1 MVHSLIA
8 HLIPSYTLYYQLTS
22 TYHTLTPLFSGQ
34 RNRATNMNFFQ
45 YPLPYQGSSNK
56 QQQLNTMKN
65 QEGIRMSHAP
75 PLLPDRNSS
84 KRTSSAPPEYNSNAK
99 IKLQLNRNNTYN
111 KYNTTKL
118 SDDELTVTNLRK
130 VYSSLLEEIAPQIHE
145 LGSCTNN
152 THSNSNY
159 RDPTNTGVVTVDG
172 DETTGFDYS
181 YTPDTSKKSWR
192 LQRSLPGGGAG
203 SNGITGGDWAVDG
216 IRRYHTGGNIDKQ
229 QVVQGNERDG
239 VAPSSN
245 EIMSM
250 GSFDVDLGVM
260 DGVSL
265 SPKKKNKEMDKS
277 NDDVNEDGMPE
288 INLFSIDDGED
299 EEAKDS
305 SVVEMQDV
313 ALDIT
318 TSMEDVAL
326 DSIPAEET
334 ESNTP
339 ASISTKQPDNINNDK
354 ISSGTFSPSN
364 NMTTF
369 ESLYHLSPE
378 LAWRLRSAYKP
389 KTSQEQIN
397 VELLTQRG
405 SGRRADGIV
414 KGLQVANNCE
424 VRVCNGL
431 RKLSELISYCER
443 LKGARFAVTT
453 SRTFQS
459 GVAVTTSSIV
469 EEEDDLSSEED
480 DDLEAAESMFAYFCE
495 KNVLPM
501 LIDSLLCHPT
511 STSTMDGA
519 DLSSNT
525 TTIGSSPSP
534 FCGVT
539 WTASVKAQIIQTIAM
554 ILFNTSS
561 PLSLAYLLSN
571 NYMNELIMGML
582 PLDQWKDEA
591 LEEILPPYIT
601 LLRGLVMRLRGD
613 EGKCCL
619 PLLVCQ
625 RESNGNGETYL
636 PLLYAAT
643 QVFCHPHGTSLRD
656 SEGCLVRTTAM
667 NVILNLARISDLEV
681 QQLLV
686 GGDATDVSLPNTKS
700 APYLSSATSHS
711 LTIEQG
717 LLFPHICNSLTTWF
731 HRSTRLVMASL
742 SIDNRNSIKHND
754 AKIEA
759 RRHHKNIAKVL
770 FSELQYWLGFIDDL
784 LSCEIRVWNLR
795 LVELFMREVVVGTI
809 LLRWNQSLEVIAN
822 QSRDE
827 DTKPSAEEYKARA
840 EIRVAIVFFT
850 QLFGMVEY
858 SPLVRMVAAVLLN
871 NKYPQQWCSS
881 TNIDFGNDNGTGGF
895 FVVTSSINSMI
906 KTGAEESSS
915 VPSADQEADAGA
927 GGGDEKLIPNL
938 HRAALFD
945 MLAGDDAH
953 SSDDTIL
960 ASMLVATVLENDAI
974 DDEALD
980 LFGILPSP
988 TGNAEGNSPLE
999 ISIAKYLSQD
1009 WPQVDS
1015 DTSSSLSSAIECVS
1029 TLGFML
1035 LERLIYHTWT
1045 ESGQVMDEVPFDHQY
1060 RNSKLIQA
1068 LNKALAY
1075 FATQAQ
1081 SYLDDESI
1089 YGICSDLI
1097 KQRWRESPDS
1107 PRSNDGGTKLTCSL
1121 QSYYP
1126 SNHINSAS
1134 VLAGDVY
1141 VSTLCNKTSQPSSDL
1156 LLFNHD
1162 SEGIKLSLQ
1171 ASLHLRSLLGCIED
1185 LHKRITLPHSCIN
1198 SRFHG
1203 EGDAL
1208 SFRTIEEADDML
1220 LSLGGI
1226 QAEASPEVGMEIDV
1240 RGRKFFVCS
1249 LPNKTKKN
1257 FDIVID
1263 TDGAKIVVTEREDLV
1278 FVVDPHEI
1286 YLGKV
1291 KKDTRNKC
1299 RCQVLVVV
1307 PIQSIIACATE
1318 GHIFHIVASEPP
1330 QSSSILKDGRLSLK
1344 FHRSGITS
1352 QSVKECV
1359 DKHCTAYE
1367 KKIVRDMTDLLEK
1380 CINVMEET
1388 DFNTSAP
1395 SDFKH
1400 AN

>member
-1 MVHSLIA
+1 M
-8 HLIPSYTLYYQLTS
+8 
-22 TYHTLTPLFSGQ
+22 
-34 RNRATNMNFFQ
+34 
-45 YPLPYQGSSNK
+45 
-56 QQQLNTMKN
+56 
-65 QEGIRMSHAP
+65 
-75 PLLPDRNSS
+75 
-84 KRTSSAPPEYNSNAK
+84 
-99 IKLQLNRNNTYN
+99 
-111 KYNTTKL
+111 
-118 SDDELTVTNLRK
+118 
-130 VYSSLLEEIAPQIHE
+130 
-145 LGSCTNN
+145 
-152 THSNSNY
+152 
-159 RDPTNTGVVTVDG
+159 
-172 DETTGFDYS
+172 
-181 YTPDTSKKSWR
+181 
-192 LQRSLPGGGAG
+192 
-203 SNGITGGDWAVDG
+203 
-216 IRRYHTGGNIDKQ
+216 
-229 QVVQGNERDG
+229 
-239 VAPSSN
+239 APSSN

-265 SPKKKNKEMDKS
+265 SPKKKNKESGDV
-277 NDDVNEDGMPE
+277 NDDEEGEDMPE
-288 INLFSIDDGED
+288 INLFSIDDGD
-299 EEAKDS
+299 EEPKDS
-305 SVVEMQDV
+305 SIEMQDI

-339 ASISTKQPDNINNDK
+339 ASTKLDNNNNDK

-389 KTSQEQIN
+389 KTSQDQIN
-397 VELLTQRG
+397 IELLTQRG

-414 KGLQVANNCE
+414 KGLQVAKNCE

-453 SRTFQS
+453 SRTFQ
-459 GVAVTTSSIV
+459 GGEAVTTSSIV
-469 EEEDDLSSEED
+469 EEEEYLSSEEE

-519 DLSSNT
+519 DLSFNT

-554 ILFNTSS
+554 ILFNTAS

-625 RESNGNGETYL
+625 RESNGNSETYL

-643 QVFCHPHGTSLRD
+643 QVFCNPHGTSLRD

-667 NVILNLARISDLEV
+667 NVILNLARISDHEV

-686 GGDATDVSLPNTKS
+686 GGDATDVSLPSTKS
-700 APYLSSATSHS
+700 APSCSSSAISHS
-711 LTIEQG
+711 LSIEQG
-717 LLFPHICNSLTTWF
+717 LLFPHICNSMTTWF

-742 SIDNRNSIKHND
+742 SIDNRNSTKHNE
-754 AKIEA
+754 AKAEA

-809 LLRWNQSLEVIAN
+809 LLRWNQSLEVIVN
-822 QSRDE
+822 QSRDD

-858 SPLVRMVAAVLLN
+858 SPLVRMVGAVLLN

-881 TNIDFGNDNGTGGF
+881 NIDFGNDNGIEGF
-895 FVVTSSINSMI
+895 FIVTSAINLMI
-906 KTGAEESSS
+906 ETNTEASTS
-915 VPSADQEADAGA
+915 VSADQEADAGA

-938 HRAALFD
+938 HRAALFN
-945 MLAGDDAH
+945 MLAGDDAY

-974 DDEALD
+974 DDKALD

-988 TGNAEGNSPLE
+988 TGNDEGDSPLE

-1045 ESGQVMDEVPFDHQY
+1045 ESGRVDEVPFDHQY
-1060 RNSKLIQA
+1060 KNSKLIQA
-1068 LNKALAY
+1068 LNKALSY

-1097 KQRWRESPDS
+1097 KQRWREIPDS
-1107 PRSNDGGTKLTCSL
+1107 PRSNDGGAKLTCSL

-1141 VSTLCNKTSQPSSDL
+1141 LGTTCNKTSQPSSDL

-1162 SEGIKLSLQ
+1162 SEGIMFSLQ
-1171 ASLHLRSLLGCIED
+1171 ATLHLRSLIGCIQD
-1185 LHKRITLPHSCIN
+1185 LHKRITSPHSCIN

-1208 SFRTIEEADDML
+1208 FFRTIEEADDML

-1226 QAEASPEVGMEIDV
+1226 QADPSPEVGMEIDV

-1278 FVVDPHEI
+1278 FVVDPNEI

-1299 RCQVLVVV
+1299 RCQVLAVV
-1307 PIQSIIACATE
+1307 PIQSIIACAIE

-1330 QSSSILKDGRLSLK
+1330 QSSSSILKDGRLSLK

-1359 DKHCTAYE
+1359 DKHCDAYE
-1367 KKIVRDMTDLLEK
+1367 KKIVRDMTDMLEN
-1380 CINVMEET
+1380 CINIMGET
-1388 DFNTSAP
+1388 DLNTSEP
-1395 SDFKH
+1395 SDF
-1400 AN
+1400 

>member
-1 MVHSLIA
+1 
-8 HLIPSYTLYYQLTS
+8 
-22 TYHTLTPLFSGQ
+22 
-34 RNRATNMNFFQ
+34 MNFFQ
-45 YPLPYQGSSNK
+45 YPLPHQGSSNK
-56 QQQLNTMKN
+56 QQQPNTMN
-65 QEGIRMSHAP
+65 TQGRGIRMSHAP

-84 KRTSSAPPEYNSNAK
+84 KRISSAPPEYNSNAK

-145 LGSCTNN
+145 LGSTNN
-152 THSNSNY
+152 ANSNSNY

-172 DETTGFDYS
+172 DESTGFDYS

-229 QVVQGNERDG
+229 QVVQGSERDG

-245 EIMSM
+245 DIMSM

-265 SPKKKNKEMDKS
+265 SPKKKKGNERDKS
-277 NDDVNEDGMPE
+277 NNNVDGDDMPE
-288 INLFSIDDGED
+288 INLFSIDDED
-299 EEAKDS
+299 EELKDS
-305 SVVEMQDV
+305 SVIEMQDV

-326 DSIPAEET
+326 DSIPAEESK
-334 ESNTP
+334 SNTP
-339 ASISTKQPDNINNDK
+339 ASISTKPDSSNNDK

-414 KGLQVANNCE
+414 KGLQVAKNCE

-443 LKGARFAVTT
+443 LKGAN
-453 SRTFQS
+453 S
-459 GVAVTTSSIV
+459 VAVTSSSIV

-480 DDLEAAESMFAYFCE
+480 DDVEAAEAMFAYFCE

-511 STSTMDGA
+511 STSTTDGA
-519 DLSSNT
+519 DLSSN

-539 WTASVKAQIIQTIAM
+539 WTSSVKAQIIQTIAM
-554 ILFNTSS
+554 ILFNTTS

-625 RESNGNGETYL
+625 RDSNGSSETYL

-667 NVILNLARISDLEV
+667 NIILNLARISDPEV

-686 GGDATDVSLPNTKS
+686 GGDATDIALPSTKS
-700 APYLSSATSHS
+700 APSSSSSAMSNS

-717 LLFPHICNSLTTWF
+717 LLFPHICNSLMTWF

-742 SIDNRNSIKHND
+742 SIDNRDSIKHND

-759 RRHHKNIAKVL
+759 RRHHNNIAKVL

-784 LSCEIRVWNLR
+784 LSCEIRIWNLR
-795 LVELFMREVVVGTI
+795 LVELFMREVVVGTV
-809 LLRWNQSLEVIAN
+809 LLRWNQSLEVIGN
-822 QSRDE
+822 QINNE

-858 SPLVRMVAAVLLN
+858 SPLVRMAGAVLLN

-881 TNIDFGNDNGTGGF
+881 NIDFGNDNGKEGF
-895 FVVTSSINSMI
+895 FIVTSAINSMI
-906 KTGAEESSS
+906 KTSAEESSR

-927 GGGDEKLIPNL
+927 GGGDEKLTSNL
-938 HRAALFD
+938 HRAALFE
-945 MLAGDDAH
+945 MLAGDDAY

-960 ASMLVATVLENDAI
+960 ASMLVATVLENDAV

-988 TGNAEGNSPLE
+988 TGNDEGESPLE

-1029 TLGFML
+1029 ALGFML

-1045 ESGQVMDEVPFDHQY
+1045 ENGQVMDEVPFDHQY
-1060 RNSKLIQA
+1060 KNSKLIQA

-1089 YGICSDLI
+1089 YGICSELI
-1097 KQRWRESPDS
+1097 KQRYSLQHEPPDS
-1107 PRSNDGGTKLTCSL
+1107 PRSNDGGAKLTCSL

-1141 VSTLCNKTSQPSSDL
+1141 VSTKSCNKASQPSSDL

-1162 SEGIKLSLQ
+1162 SEGIMFSLQ
-1171 ASLHLRSLLGCIED
+1171 AALHLRSLVGCIQD
-1185 LHKRITLPHSCIN
+1185 LHKRVTSPHSSVSN

-1208 SFRTIEEADDML
+1208 SFRTLEEADDIL

-1226 QAEASPEVGMEIDV
+1226 QAEPPPEVGMEIDV

-1278 FVVDPHEI
+1278 FVVDPNEI

-1291 KKDTRNKC
+1291 KKDTTRNKC
-1299 RCQVLVVV
+1299 RCQVLAVV

-1330 QSSSILKDGRLSLK
+1330 QSSSSILKDGRLSLK

-1359 DKHCTAYE
+1359 DKHCIAYE
-1367 KKIVRDMTDLLEK
+1367 KKIVRDMTDMLDK
-1380 CINVMEET
+1380 CINMEET
-1388 DFNTSAP
+1388 DLNTSAP
-1395 SDFKH
+1395 SDF
-1400 AN
+1400 

>member
-1 MVHSLIA
+1 M
-8 HLIPSYTLYYQLTS
+8 
-22 TYHTLTPLFSGQ
+22 
-34 RNRATNMNFFQ
+34 
-45 YPLPYQGSSNK
+45 
-56 QQQLNTMKN
+56 
-65 QEGIRMSHAP
+65 
-75 PLLPDRNSS
+75 
-84 KRTSSAPPEYNSNAK
+84 
-99 IKLQLNRNNTYN
+99 
-111 KYNTTKL
+111 
-118 SDDELTVTNLRK
+118 
-130 VYSSLLEEIAPQIHE
+130 
-145 LGSCTNN
+145 
-152 THSNSNY
+152 
-159 RDPTNTGVVTVDG
+159 
-172 DETTGFDYS
+172 
-181 YTPDTSKKSWR
+181 
-192 LQRSLPGGGAG
+192 PGGGAG
-203 SNGITGGDWAVDG
+203 SGGITGGDWAVDG

-229 QVVQGNERDG
+229 QVVQGSERDG

-250 GSFDVDLGVM
+250 GSFDVDLGIM

-265 SPKKKNKEMDKS
+265 SPKKKKGNERDKS
-277 NDDVNEDGMPE
+277 NDDVNNDEEGEDMPE
-288 INLFSIDDGED
+288 INLFSIDDDED

-305 SVVEMQDV
+305 MQDSMQDV

-326 DSIPAEET
+326 DSTPAEET
-334 ESNTP
+334 ESNTSEP
-339 ASISTKQPDNINNDK
+339 ISIKQPDINNDK

-414 KGLQVANNCE
+414 KGLQVAKNCE

-431 RKLSELISYCER
+431 RKLAELISYCER

-453 SRTFQS
+453 SRTFRD
-459 GVAVTTSSIV
+459 GVAVTSSSSIV
-469 EEEDDLSSEED
+469 EEDEISEEED
-480 DDLEAAESMFAYFCE
+480 DDLEAAEAMFAYFCE

-501 LIDSLLCHPT
+501 LIDSLLRHP
-511 STSTMDGA
+511 GA
-519 DLSSNT
+519 EDNT

-539 WTASVKAQIIQTIAM
+539 WTAAVKAQIIQIIAM

-625 RESNGNGETYL
+625 RESNGNSETYL

-643 QVFCHPHGTSLRD
+643 QVFCSPHSTSLRD

-667 NVILNLARISDLEV
+667 NVILNLARITDSEV
-681 QQLLV
+681 QQLLL
-686 GGDATDVSLPNTKS
+686 GGDATDISLPSTKS
-700 APYLSSATSHS
+700 APSSSSSAISNS

-717 LLFPHICNSLTTWF
+717 LLFPHICNSLMTWF

-742 SIDNRNSIKHND
+742 SIDNRDSIKHND
-754 AKIEA
+754 AKAEA
-759 RRHHKNIAKVL
+759 RRHHKNIARVL

-822 QSRDE
+822 QNRDE
-827 DTKPSAEEYKARA
+827 DTKPSADEYKARA

-858 SPLVRMVAAVLLN
+858 SPLVRMVGAVLLN
-871 NKYPQQWCSS
+871 DMYPQQWCSS
-881 TNIDFGNDNGTGGF
+881 NIDFGNGNGTGGF
-895 FVVTSSINSMI
+895 FVVTSAINSMV
-906 KTGAEESSS
+906 KTSAEESTS

-927 GGGDEKLIPNL
+927 GGGNEKLIPNL
-938 HRAALFD
+938 HRAALLD
-945 MLAGDDAH
+945 MLAGDDAY

-974 DDEALD
+974 DDKALD
-980 LFGILPSP
+980 LFGFLPSP
-988 TGNAEGNSPLE
+988 TGIDEGDPPLE

-1089 YGICSDLI
+1089 YGICLDLI
-1097 KQRWRESPDS
+1097 KQRFQHETLDS
-1107 PRSNDGGTKLTCSL
+1107 PRSNDGATKLTCSL
-1121 QSYYP
+1121 QNYYP

-1141 VSTLCNKTSQPSSDL
+1141 VSTKSCNKASQPSSDL

-1162 SEGIKLSLQ
+1162 SEGIKFSLE
-1171 ASLHLRSLLGCIED
+1171 ATLHLRSLIGCIED
-1185 LHKRITLPHSCIN
+1185 LHTRITSPHSSIN

-1208 SFRTIEEADDML
+1208 SFRTLEEADDML

-1226 QAEASPEVGMEIDV
+1226 QAEPSPEVGMEIDV

-1263 TDGAKIVVTEREDLV
+1263 ANGAKIVVTEREDLV
-1278 FVVDPHEI
+1278 FVVDPNEI

-1299 RCQVLVVV
+1299 RCQLLAVV

-1318 GHIFHIVASEPP
+1318 GHIFHIVASEST

-1359 DKHCTAYE
+1359 DKHCDAYE
-1367 KKIVRDMTDLLEK
+1367 KKIVRDMTDMLEK
-1380 CINVMEET
+1380 CINIMGET
-1388 DFNTSAP
+1388 DLNTSEA
-1395 SDFKH
+1395 SDF
-1400 AN
+1400 

>member
-1 MVHSLIA
+1 
-8 HLIPSYTLYYQLTS
+8 
-22 TYHTLTPLFSGQ
+22 
-34 RNRATNMNFFQ
+34 MNFFQ
-45 YPLPYQGSSNK
+45 YPLPHQGSSNK
-56 QQQLNTMKN
+56 QQQPNTMNN
-65 QEGIRMSHAP
+65 QGGGIRLSHAP
-75 PLLPDRNSS
+75 PLLPDRNSN

-111 KYNTTKL
+111 KYNTSQL

-152 THSNSNY
+152 INSNSNY

-172 DETTGFDYS
+172 DESTGFDYS

-203 SNGITGGDWAVDG
+203 SGGITGGDWAVDG
-216 IRRYHTGGNIDKQ
+216 IRRYHTGGNIDKV
-229 QVVQGNERDG
+229 QVVQGNEKDG

-245 EIMSM
+245 DIMNM

-265 SPKKKNKEMDKS
+265 SPKKKNKES
-277 NDDVNEDGMPE
+277 GDVNKEAEGDDMPE

-299 EEAKDS
+299 EEPKDS
-305 SVVEMQDV
+305 SVIEMQDI

-326 DSIPAEET
+326 DATPAEET

-339 ASISTKQPDNINNDK
+339 APISTKLDNNNVK

-414 KGLQVANNCE
+414 KGLQVARNCE

-443 LKGARFAVTT
+443 LKGAKFTVAT
-453 SRTFQS
+453 SRTFQG

-469 EEEDDLSSEED
+469 QEEDDLSSEEED

-511 STSTMDGA
+511 STSAMDGG

-539 WTASVKAQIIQTIAM
+539 WTASVKAQIVQTIAM

-591 LEEILPPYIT
+591 LDEILPPYIT

-625 RESNGNGETYL
+625 RESNGNSETYL

-643 QVFCHPHGTSLRD
+643 QVFCNPHGTSLRD

-667 NVILNLARISDLEV
+667 NVILNLARITDSEV

-686 GGDATDVSLPNTKS
+686 GGDATDISLPSTKS
-700 APYLSSATSHS
+700 APSSSSLPISHS

-717 LLFPHICNSLTTWF
+717 LLFPHICTNLTTWF
-731 HRSTRLVMASL
+731 NRSTRLVMASL
-742 SIDNRNSIKHND
+742 SLDDRDSIKHNE
-754 AKIEA
+754 AKAEA

-827 DTKPSAEEYKARA
+827 DTKPSAEEYRARA

-881 TNIDFGNDNGTGGF
+881 NIDFGNDNGIEGF
-895 FVVTSSINSMI
+895 FVVTSAINSMI
-906 KTGAEESSS
+906 KTGAEESTG

-927 GGGDEKLIPNL
+927 GGGDEKLIPNQ

-945 MLAGDDAH
+945 MLAGDDAY
-953 SSDDTIL
+953 SSNDTKL

-988 TGNAEGNSPLE
+988 TGNDEGDSPLE

-1015 DTSSSLSSAIECVS
+1015 DTSLSLSSAIECVS

-1060 RNSKLIQA
+1060 KNSKLIQA
-1068 LNKALAY
+1068 LNKALSY

-1089 YGICSDLI
+1089 YGICSDMI
-1097 KQRWRESPDS
+1097 KRRYYLQHETPDS
-1107 PRSNDGGTKLTCSL
+1107 PRSNDGGAKLTCSL
-1121 QSYYP
+1121 QGYYP
-1126 SNHINSAS
+1126 SNHIDNAG

-1141 VSTLCNKTSQPSSDL
+1141 VSSTRDKKASQPSSDL

-1162 SEGIKLSLQ
+1162 SEGIKFSLQ
-1171 ASLHLRSLLGCIED
+1171 ATLHLRSLLGCIQD
-1185 LHKRITLPHSCIN
+1185 LHKRITSPHSRTN

-1203 EGDAL
+1203 EGEAL
-1208 SFRTIEEADDML
+1208 SFRTLEEADDIL

-1226 QAEASPEVGMEIDV
+1226 QADGPSPEVGMEIDV

-1278 FVVDPHEI
+1278 FVVDPNEI

-1291 KKDTRNKC
+1291 KKDSTRNKC
-1299 RCQVLVVV
+1299 RCQVLAVV

-1318 GHIFHIVASEPP
+1318 GHLFHIVASEPP

-1367 KKIVRDMTDLLEK
+1367 KKIVRDMTDMLDK
-1380 CINVMEET
+1380 CINMEET
-1388 DFNTSAP
+1388 DLNTSAP
-1395 SDFKH
+1395 SDF
-1400 AN
+1400 

>member
-1 MVHSLIA
+1 
-8 HLIPSYTLYYQLTS
+8 
-22 TYHTLTPLFSGQ
+22 
-34 RNRATNMNFFQ
+34 
-45 YPLPYQGSSNK
+45 
-56 QQQLNTMKN
+56 
-65 QEGIRMSHAP
+65 
-75 PLLPDRNSS
+75 
-84 KRTSSAPPEYNSNAK
+84 
-99 IKLQLNRNNTYN
+99 
-111 KYNTTKL
+111 
-118 SDDELTVTNLRK
+118 
-130 VYSSLLEEIAPQIHE
+130 
-145 LGSCTNN
+145 
-152 THSNSNY
+152 
-159 RDPTNTGVVTVDG
+159 
-172 DETTGFDYS
+172 
-181 YTPDTSKKSWR
+181 
-192 LQRSLPGGGAG
+192 
-203 SNGITGGDWAVDG
+203 
-216 IRRYHTGGNIDKQ
+216 
-229 QVVQGNERDG
+229 
-239 VAPSSN
+239 
-245 EIMSM
+245 
-250 GSFDVDLGVM
+250 
-260 DGVSL
+260 
-265 SPKKKNKEMDKS
+265 
-277 NDDVNEDGMPE
+277 MPE
-288 INLFSIDDGED
+288 INLFSIDDDED

-339 ASISTKQPDNINNDK
+339 ASISTKPDINDEK

-414 KGLQVANNCE
+414 KGLQVAKNCE

-453 SRTFQS
+453 SRTFRD
-459 GVAVTTSSIV
+459 GVAVTSSSFI

-511 STSTMDGA
+511 STFTVDGA

-625 RESNGNGETYL
+625 RESNGNNSETYL

-667 NVILNLARISDLEV
+667 NVILNLARITDLEV

-686 GGDATDVSLPNTKS
+686 GGGVDAADISLPSTKS
-700 APYLSSATSHS
+700 APSSSSSSTSNS

-717 LLFPHICNSLTTWF
+717 LLFPHICNSLINWC

-742 SIDNRNSIKHND
+742 SIDNRDSIKHNE
-754 AKIEA
+754 AKAEA

-784 LSCEIRVWNLR
+784 LSCEISVWNLR

-822 QSRDE
+822 QSRDD
-827 DTKPSAEEYKARA
+827 DTKPSADEYKARA

-850 QLFGMVEY
+850 QIFGMVEY
-858 SPLVRMVAAVLLN
+858 SPLVRMVGAVLLN

-881 TNIDFGNDNGTGGF
+881 NIDIGNGNGAGGF
-895 FVVTSSINSMI
+895 FVVTSAINSMI
-906 KTGAEESSS
+906 KTSAEESSS

-927 GGGDEKLIPNL
+927 GGGDEKLISNI

-945 MLAGDDAH
+945 MLAGDDAY

-988 TGNAEGNSPLE
+988 TGNDEGDSPLE

-1015 DTSSSLSSAIECVS
+1015 DTSLSLSSAIECMS

-1045 ESGQVMDEVPFDHQY
+1045 ENGQVMDEVPFDHQY
-1060 RNSKLIQA
+1060 KNSKLIQA
-1068 LNKALAY
+1068 LNKALTY

-1089 YGICSDLI
+1089 YGICSELI
-1097 KQRWRESPDS
+1097 KRRYFLQHETPDS

-1141 VSTLCNKTSQPSSDL
+1141 VSTKSCNKASQPGSDL

-1162 SEGIKLSLQ
+1162 SEGIKFLLD
-1171 ASLHLRSLLGCIED
+1171 ATLHLRSLVGCIQD
-1185 LHKRITLPHSCIN
+1185 LHTSITSPHYSRTN

-1203 EGDAL
+1203 EGEAL
-1208 SFRTIEEADDML
+1208 SFRTLEEADDIL

-1226 QAEASPEVGMEIDV
+1226 QAEPSPKVGMEIDV

-1278 FVVDPHEI
+1278 FVVDPNEI

-1291 KKDTRNKC
+1291 MKDTRNKC
-1299 RCQVLVVV
+1299 RCQVFAVV
-1307 PIQSIIACATE
+1307 PLQSIIACATE

-1359 DKHCTAYE
+1359 DNHCDAYE
-1367 KKIVRDMTDLLEK
+1367 KKIVRDMTDMLEQ

-1388 DFNTSAP
+1388 DLNTSEP
-1395 SDFKH
+1395 SDF
-1400 AN
+1400 